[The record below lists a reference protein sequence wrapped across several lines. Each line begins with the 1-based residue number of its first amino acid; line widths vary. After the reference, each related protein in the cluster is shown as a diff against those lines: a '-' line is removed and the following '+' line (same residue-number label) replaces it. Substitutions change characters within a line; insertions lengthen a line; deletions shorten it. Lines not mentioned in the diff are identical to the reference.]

1 MGARTVIAIAWLASG
16 CQPAMETRHYGSCD
30 VTRRECRLYY
40 SVGSGY
46 GRYCATST
54 TPCADDSVK
63 QPSAA
68 ADAGAPA
75 PASNLSS
82 SSAPP
87 RAEAADQGAAA
98 LPDARR
104 FSAFDI
110 ACTRDS
116 QCGPGKCSGGECF
129 YGCQSDAQCGSGDR
143 CSVESGT
150 RICLPDPN
158 PPVECTR
165 SAQCASGSVCLNGSC
180 RQTCSE
186 TEECS
191 NLLDRCASGVCQP
204 DRRPLGQCVLN
215 EECPAGS
222 VCLDGSCVDACAN
235 TPDGGVCLAPRG
247 TDNKP
252 TVSEPPPRSTL
263 GSVEPRP
270 LPLADAGPLS
280 SGTPVSTSPASTAP
294 PPVSS
299 APAPTLSEPAEPAP
313 VSSTADPIP
322 GSTTEPVPGGATEP
336 VPGSTETEPSTDEGA
351 AEPDVAD
358 AGAPAL

>member
-1 MGARTVIAIAWLASG
+1 MKTTGARTVIAVALLASG
-16 CQPAMETRHYGSCD
+16 CQPAVDSRGYNSCE
-30 VTRRECRLYY
+30 VTRKECRLYY
-40 SVGSGY
+40 SFSAGY
-46 GRYCATST
+46 GRYCSLANS
-54 TPCADDSVK
+54 PCPDDSLK
-63 QPSAA
+63 KPSGA

-75 PASNLSS
+75 SAQST
-82 SSAPP
+82 SSAPV
-87 RAEAADQGAAA
+87 RANAPDQGAAA
-98 LPDARR
+98 LPDTRR

-116 QCGPGKCSGGECF
+116 QCGPGKCNAGECF

-158 PPVECTR
+158 PPVQCTR
-165 SAQCASGSVCLNGSC
+165 SAQCAGGMLCLNGSC

-222 VCLDGSCVDACAN
+222 VCLDGSCVDACAG

-247 TDNKP
+247 EEGKP
-252 TVSEPPPRSTL
+252 AVNQQTPRPALS
-263 GSVEPRP
+263 GVEPRAFP
-270 LPLADAGPLS
+270 LVDAGPLS
-280 SGTPVSTSPASTAP
+280 RGTDASAP
-294 PPVSS
+294 GRVEPLSS
-299 APAPTLSEPAEPAP
+299 APEPAPSSTPVQPAP
-313 VSSTADPIP
+313 VSTAADPAP
-322 GSTTEPVPGGATEP
+322 VSTQSDPPEDDAPLQVE
-336 VPGSTETEPSTDEGA
+336 D
-351 AEPDVAD
+351 AD